1 MTFITVFSPDNRWR
15 LHMFAD
21 GPVIYVY
28 LYTFTRFLRNFFYV
42 TWSWLKEKLEI
53 LLRFNFN

>member
-1 MTFITVFSPDNRWR
+1 MMFITVFSPDNRWR

-28 LYTFTRFLRNFFYV
+28 LPKRFLRNFFYV